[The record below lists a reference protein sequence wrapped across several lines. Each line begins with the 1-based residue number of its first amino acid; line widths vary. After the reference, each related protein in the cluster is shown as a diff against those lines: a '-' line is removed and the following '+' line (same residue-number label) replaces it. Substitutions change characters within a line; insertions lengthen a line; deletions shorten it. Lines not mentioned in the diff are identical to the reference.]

1 MFFKI
6 GVLKNLQYSERKTP
20 VLEPLF
26 DKVAALQLP
35 CETFKNKF
43 FNKTLPLAASK
54 KFINFPGKH
63 RWRRCNRLIFFNKY
77 D

>member
-26 DKVAALQLP
+26 DKAADLQLSY
-35 CETFKNKF
+35 ETFNRF
-43 FNKTLPLAASK
+43 FHKTPPLDASK
-54 KFINFPGKH
+54 KFANFPGKH
-63 RWRRCNRLIFFNKY
+63 RWWRCNRLLFFNKY